1 MRKITCPNCGN
12 SVPEGSAFCN
22 RCGSRIEPQNYGN
35 SNRYD
40 HDDDWNNG
48 HTTKLEQ
55 RQNSRNN
62 STGRSYTVYALIA
75 LAVIGFCTL
84 VYCTRCNKDTRQTG
98 PLTTIDESAAA
109 CADTLQRALND
120 YNYVGDGARIVY
132 ASRVTGSQPGINDVI
147 VGITQK
153 TGEFYKIYKLV
164 KNEGKWAIDPENI
177 KQIST
182 AGFDVTFD
190 QDKMMAGR
198 DIIPQVVTIGG
209 KKYFFYAFMQTP
221 QGDQSKAQVVLNMY
235 DVESRAITT
244 ATYEGAFQNINSE
257 RVIVCNPATGSSE
270 VVKWMNETARN
281 FIRIIRFQGE
291 EQQAEEEEKQEEQ
304 QPVEEEKPAEEVQ
317 PAQPENSAVTETKD
331 KDDAMFN
338 INDVTKTVQ
347 AGNYKVMLLKDGSVV
362 SYNRATGKNSK
373 IHGGGA
379 KDIGFYDTANGI
391 ISIRNTDDT
400 RKRVNL
406 GSGQIV
412 NPEAAQPK
420 AEPKKEEPKKEEP
433 KKEEP
438 KKEEPKK

>member
-1 MRKITCPNCGN
+1 MSKITCPNCGN

-22 RCGSRIEPQNYGN
+22 RCGSRIEPENYSRN
-35 SNRYD
+35 SRYQQ
-40 HDDDWNNG
+40 DDDWNNA
-48 HTTKLEQ
+48 HTTRIEQ
-55 RQNSRNN
+55 RQNNKKN
-62 STGRSYTVYALIA
+62 SGGKNYTIYALIA

-84 VYCTRCNKDTRQTG
+84 VYCTRCNKSTRQAG
-98 PLTTIDESAAA
+98 PLTTVDESAAA

-132 ASRVTGSQPGINDVI
+132 ASRVTGSQAGANDVI

-153 TGEFYKIYKLV
+153 TGEFYKIYKLT
-164 KNEGKWAIDPENI
+164 KNEGKWTIDPENI

-182 AGFDVTFD
+182 AGYDVTFD

-221 QGDQSKAQVVLNMY
+221 SGDQSKAQVVLNMY
-235 DVESRAITT
+235 DVETRAITT
-244 ATYEGAFQNINSE
+244 ATYEGEFQNVNSE

-291 EQQAEEEEKQEEQ
+291 EQQAEEEEKKEEE
-304 QPVEEEKPAEEVQ
+304 QPVEEEKPVEEVK
-317 PAQPENSAVTETKD
+317 PEQPENSAVTEVKD
-331 KDDAMFN
+331 KEDAMFK
-338 INDVTKTVQ
+338 IEDVTKTVR
-347 AGNYKVMLLKDGSVV
+347 AGNFKVMLLKNGSVV
-362 SYNRATGKNSK
+362 SYNTATGQNSK
-373 IHGGGA
+373 IHSGGA

-391 ISIRNTDDT
+391 ISIRNNDDT

-406 GSGQIV
+406 NTGQIV
-412 NPEAAQPK
+412 NTEAAPQP
-420 AEPKKEEPKKEEP
+420 EKKEEPKKEEQ

-438 KKEEPKK
+438 KKEG

>member
-1 MRKITCPNCGN
+1 MSKITCPNCGN

-22 RCGSRIEPQNYGN
+22 RCGSRIEPENYSRN
-35 SNRYD
+35 SRYQQ
-40 HDDDWNNG
+40 DDDWNNAN
-48 HTTKLEQ
+48 TTRIEQ
-55 RQNSRNN
+55 RQNNKKN
-62 STGRSYTVYALIA
+62 SGGKNYTIYALIA

-84 VYCTRCNKDTRQTG
+84 VYCTRCNKSTRQAG
-98 PLTTIDESAAA
+98 PLTTVDESAAA

-132 ASRVTGSQPGINDVI
+132 ASRVTGSQAGANDVI

-153 TGEFYKIYKLV
+153 TGEFYKIYKLT
-164 KNEGKWAIDPENI
+164 KNEGKWTIDPENI

-182 AGFDVTFD
+182 AGYDVTFD

-221 QGDQSKAQVVLNMY
+221 SGDQSKAQVVLNMY
-235 DVESRAITT
+235 DVETRAITT
-244 ATYEGAFQNINSE
+244 ATYEGEFQNVNSE

-291 EQQAEEEEKQEEQ
+291 EQQAEEEEKKEEE
-304 QPVEEEKPAEEVQ
+304 QPVEEEKPVEEVK
-317 PAQPENSAVTETKD
+317 PEQPENSAVTEVKD
-331 KDDAMFN
+331 KEDAMFK
-338 INDVTKTVQ
+338 IEDVTKTVR
-347 AGNYKVMLLKDGSVV
+347 AGNFKVMLLKNGSVV
-362 SYNRATGKNSK
+362 SYNTATGQNSK
-373 IHGGGA
+373 IHSGGA

-391 ISIRNTDDT
+391 ISIRNNDDT

-406 GSGQIV
+406 NTGQIV
-412 NPEAAQPK
+412 NTEAAPQP
-420 AEPKKEEPKKEEP
+420 EKKEEPKKEEQ

-438 KKEEPKK
+438 KKEG